1 MANIGRWG
9 GSITSRDPTPHK
21 SLIYGSVPP
30 RHRYG
35 MTYDLFIGDR
45 LFSSWSMRGW
55 LMLEKFGLPYRSHM
69 IGLYSGTMAEDMK
82 ALAPAR
88 LVPALRLPDGTVIG
102 ESLAMAETLAERHPE
117 AGLWPEGSAARA
129 TARWL
134 CAEMVAGFN
143 ALRGECPMQLKQGWR
158 GFTPS
163 SETLTDLNRIETLWA
178 HARAVSGAET
188 GPLFGVY
195 SLADVFYTPVA
206 ARIIGYGLPVSD
218 ANRAYCLEL
227 LADTPVRQW
236 RAMGLTVTYDPCPY
250 ALDLPSQ
257 PWPIGERPAA
267 HPVET
272 GPSRNA
278 TCPYSGKPVT
288 HFLELNGQRWGF
300 CNQFCR
306 DKTVADPGAWPQFIE
321 MTLAVNNS

>member
-1 MANIGRWG
+1 
-9 GSITSRDPTPHK
+9 
-21 SLIYGSVPP
+21 
-30 RHRYG
+30 

-55 LMLEKFGLPYRSHM
+55 LMLEKFGLPYRNHM

-88 LVPALRLPDGTVIG
+88 LVPALRLPDGTVVG

-117 AGLWPEGSAARA
+117 AGMWPRDATARA

-143 ALRGECPMQLKQGWR
+143 ALRGECPMQLQHCWQG
-158 GFTPS
+158 FDPS
-163 SETLTDLNRIETLWA
+163 PETLTDLDRIETLWA

-188 GPLFGVY
+188 GPLFGDY

-206 ARIIGYGLPVSD
+206 ARIIGYGLPVSE
-218 ANRAYCLEL
+218 ANRTYCLEL

-236 RAMGLTVTYDPCPY
+236 RAMGLTVTYDPFPY
-250 ALDLPSQ
+250 AMNLPSQ
-257 PWPIGERPAA
+257 PWPIGGPSDAT
-267 HPVET
+267 PVED
-272 GPSRNA
+272 GPSVNA

-288 HFLELNGQRWGF
+288 HFLELNGRRWGV
-300 CNQFCR
+300 CNAFCR
-306 DKTVADPGAWPQFIE
+306 DKTVADPGAWPKFTAMRE
-321 MTLAVNNS
+321 AVNDS